1 MIFIAAIPVFIYLML
16 IGFYFFCWSKLPD
29 FSSMQKSL
37 TTKVSV
43 LVAVRNEED
52 NLPIL
57 TTCLKNQNFPKELLE
72 IIFVNDNST
81 DRTEEVIRN
90 SFLRGEINHQVIS
103 LSKNESGK
111 KTAITKGVANASG
124 DLIITTDADCRMDAD
139 WISTIVFFLRANKAC
154 TYCNACVVKSKN
166 IF

>member
-1 MIFIAAIPVFIYLML
+1 MIFIAAIPVFIYVTL
-16 IGFYFFCWSKLPD
+16 IGFYFFRWIKHPS
-29 FSSMQKSL
+29 FSSVQKSL

-90 SFLRGEINHQVIS
+90 SFLRGEINH
-103 LSKNESGK
+103 
-111 KTAITKGVANASG
+111 
-124 DLIITTDADCRMDAD
+124 
-139 WISTIVFFLRANKAC
+139 
-154 TYCNACVVKSKN
+154 
-166 IF
+166 